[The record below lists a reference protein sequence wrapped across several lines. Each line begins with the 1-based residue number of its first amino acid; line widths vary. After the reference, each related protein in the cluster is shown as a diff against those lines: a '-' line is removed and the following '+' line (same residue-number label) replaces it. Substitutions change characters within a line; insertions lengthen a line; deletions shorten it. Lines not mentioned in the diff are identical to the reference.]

1 MALPPN
7 GVLVVS
13 GTTGQKVDCV
23 TDPTKTTVTD
33 FPAATTTHA
42 TIATQCCEPDETCR
56 RYIETNT
63 GYPGSGQ
70 GKQREAGCV
79 SGKSSKKRDGVVP
92 HTYAQALWECEE
104 RDLELCPAKSCY
116 ALGCNYDF
124 HPVWT
129 NKECGEAD
137 LVSFKLET
145 SRRRHLSEASTIDQ
159 LAAAIA
165 EQIPAATDIVVAPVD
180 GGYSVTFTLYGEVN
194 NSVAAVSDPS
204 FATAISDATDI
215 TFEPVAADSVAQAT
229 ESALRHVVGSASM
242 DEVITDGREAIAIEV
257 QERLQ
262 LYLQSYGAGIDIT
275 KVNIDRSAP
284 PIQVQDA
291 FNDVQK
297 AKEDQQKFINQATA
311 YAQQVVPEA
320 RGRAQRQL
328 EEAQGYRDQVI
339 ARSEGE
345 AQRFEKLLVEYS
357 QAKQVT
363 RDRLYIDAMENVFKN
378 SSKVMIDVEGGNNMM
393 YLPLDKLG
401 QTTTTVNGATDVQNL
416 RRELEQLRREVG
428 ASRTTGTRGRT
439 N

>member
-1 MALPPN
+1 MAWNESGGGDKDPWGNRGNNNDGPPDLDEAIRKLQ
-7 GVLVVS
+7 GQLS
-13 GTTGQKVDCV
+13 GMFGGGGGGDKGG
-23 TDPTKTTVTD
+23 
-33 FPAATTTHA
+33 A
-42 TIATQCCEPDETCR
+42 
-56 RYIETNT
+56 
-63 GYPGSGQ
+63 
-70 GKQREAGCV
+70 
-79 SGKSSKKRDGVVP
+79 SSKMTGGSISLLLILVLGLYGFAGIYQVDQQERGVIFRFGQVLP
-92 HTYAQALWECEE
+92 EEVGPGLHWNPPIIDEKNIVNVTQVQSHSHQALMLTEDENIVDVSLTVQWVIDSASNFVINVREP
-104 RDLELCPAKSCY
+104 RDSL
-116 ALGCNYDF
+116 
-124 HPVWT
+124 
-129 NKECGEAD
+129 
-137 LVSFKLET
+137 
-145 SRRRHLSEASTIDQ
+145 
-159 LAAAIA
+159 
-165 EQIPAATDIVVAPVD
+165 
-180 GGYSVTFTLYGEVN
+180 
-194 NSVAAVSDPS
+194 
-204 FATAISDATDI
+204 
-215 TFEPVAADSVAQAT
+215 AQAT

-242 DEVITDGREAIAIEV
+242 DDVITVGREAIAIEV

-328 EEAQGYRDQVI
+328 EEAQGYRDRVI

-401 QTTTTVNGATDVQNL
+401 QTSTTANGATDVQNL
-416 RRELEQLRREVG
+416 RRELEQLRRELN
-428 ASRTTGTRGRT
+428 ASRATGNRGRT

>member
-1 MALPPN
+1 MAWNESGGGDKDPWGNRGNNNDGPPDLDEAIRKLQGQLSGMFGGGGGGDKGGAGRKMTGGSISLLLILVLGLYGFSGIYQVDQQERGVIFRFGKVLPEEVGPGLHWN
-7 GVLVVS
+7 PPIIDEKNIVN
-13 GTTGQKVDCV
+13 V
-23 TDPTKTTVTD
+23 TQVQS
-33 FPAATTTHA
+33 H
-42 TIATQCCEPDETCR
+42 
-56 RYIETNT
+56 
-63 GYPGSGQ
+63 S
-70 GKQREAGCV
+70 
-79 SGKSSKKRDGVVP
+79 
-92 HTYAQALWECEE
+92 HQALMLTEDENIVDVSLTVQWVIDSASNFVINVREP
-104 RDLELCPAKSCY
+104 RDSL
-116 ALGCNYDF
+116 
-124 HPVWT
+124 
-129 NKECGEAD
+129 
-137 LVSFKLET
+137 
-145 SRRRHLSEASTIDQ
+145 
-159 LAAAIA
+159 
-165 EQIPAATDIVVAPVD
+165 
-180 GGYSVTFTLYGEVN
+180 
-194 NSVAAVSDPS
+194 
-204 FATAISDATDI
+204 
-215 TFEPVAADSVAQAT
+215 AQAT

-328 EEAQGYRDQVI
+328 EEAQGYRDRVI

-401 QTTTTVNGATDVQNL
+401 QTSTTANGATDVQNL
-416 RRELEQLRREVG
+416 RRELEQLRRELN
-428 ASRTTGTRGRT
+428 ASRATGNRGRT

>member
-1 MALPPN
+1 MAWNESGGGDKDPWGNRGNKNDGPPDLDEAIRKLQ
-7 GVLVVS
+7 GQLS
-13 GTTGQKVDCV
+13 GMFGGGGGGDK
-23 TDPTKTTVTD
+23 
-33 FPAATTTHA
+33 
-42 TIATQCCEPDETCR
+42 
-56 RYIETNT
+56 
-63 GYPGSGQ
+63 GGSGSTLS
-70 GKQREAGCV
+70 GSSITLFLVLALGLYAFAGV
-79 SGKSSKKRDGVVP
+79 YQVDEQERVVIFRFGQVLP
-92 HTYAQALWECEE
+92 EEVGPGLHWNPPIIDEKETVNVTQVQSHSHQALMLTEDENIVDVSLTVQWVIDSASNFVINVREP
-104 RDLELCPAKSCY
+104 RDSL
-116 ALGCNYDF
+116 
-124 HPVWT
+124 
-129 NKECGEAD
+129 
-137 LVSFKLET
+137 
-145 SRRRHLSEASTIDQ
+145 
-159 LAAAIA
+159 
-165 EQIPAATDIVVAPVD
+165 
-180 GGYSVTFTLYGEVN
+180 
-194 NSVAAVSDPS
+194 
-204 FATAISDATDI
+204 
-215 TFEPVAADSVAQAT
+215 AQAT

-257 QERLQ
+257 QARLQ
-262 LYLQSYGAGIDIT
+262 QYLQSYGAGIDVT

-328 EEAQGYRDQVI
+328 EEAQGYRDRVV

-345 AQRFEKLLVEYS
+345 AQRFEKLLAEYS

-416 RRELEQLRREVG
+416 RREVEQLRRDLG
-428 ASRTTGTRGRT
+428 ASRSSTTRGRP
-439 N
+439 